1 MEMEKITV
9 KANPMPA
16 GRIILKSISESRK
29 LSLLKSDSSRLLF
42 TWLIPHL
49 DKNGCFSGDAE
60 VINGRIFTRLKKTT
74 EEVEKL
80 LKDLEG
86 VGLIKRY
93 RVKED
98 VFLNV
103 PDFKDKQPYLNPE
116 REGKPKYPEPE
127 TADLFKSK
135 SAPSPDL
142 IQGNPAKEKEKE
154 KEKEKVKEKEGALPP
169 APLTTKII
177 DTLEVI
183 MEILRPIKAKGFK
196 IHASYLTSLI
206 QEFPE
211 IDHIEQIRK
220 KMAWW
225 NDHPLTKKSN
235 VHLQLLNWFTNARK
249 YEAQQ
254 KKERM
259 VGQVQPGGPSKKAAD
274 NYYENLAH
282 VYAPQIEKAEKAGD
296 EKEVKKLKAE
306 AQADMDIFLKALMK
320 KEAWA
325 LGWANK

>member
-1 MEMEKITV
+1 METEEITV
-9 KANPMPA
+9 KANTMPA

-29 LSLLKSDSSRLLF
+29 LSILKTDSARLLF

-60 VINGRIFTRLKKTT
+60 VINGRIFTRLKKAT

-127 TADLFKSK
+127 TTDLFKIK

-154 KEKEKVKEKEGALPP
+154 KVKEKENIYGNEFDALW
-169 APLTTKII
+169 KIW
-177 DTLEVI
+177 
-183 MEILRPIKAKGFK
+183 PIKRDK
-196 IHASYLTSLI
+196 
-206 QEFPE
+206 
-211 IDHIEQIRK
+211 EQAFLNYCRIRK
-220 KMAWW
+220 TEE
-225 NDHPLTKKSN
+225 LG
-235 VHLQLLNWFTNARK
+235 VL
-249 YEAQQ
+249 
-254 KKERM
+254 
-259 VGQVQPGGPSKKAAD
+259 
-274 NYYENLAH
+274 
-282 VYAPQIEKAEKAGD
+282 EKAVMGYKA
-296 EKEVKKLKAE
+296 
-306 AQADMDIFLKALMK
+306 FLKNQRINKNFDQTPLYLSTFLNK
-320 KEAWA
+320 NRWKEY
-325 LGWANK
+325 LSEKYVPSL